1 MNHPYYSRSTAWIS
15 LLVGVV
21 LVSWSSTAGAAA
33 IGFHNTLKMNIYVE
47 AVSIVRG
54 RVIRDKPLLLA
65 PGKVGW
71 HMNVPPGNRVIYIYD
86 ANPPVRLLYRN
97 TLAVGLPN
105 LFFAV
110 KPQQPVRGAPAVKLV
125 PARPPK
131 K

>member
-1 MNHPYYSRSTAWIS
+1 MNHPYYSTSTAWIS
-15 LLVGVV
+15 LLVGVA
-21 LVSWSSTAGAAA
+21 LVSWPSAAGAAA

-54 RVIRDKPLLLA
+54 RVIRDKPLLLP

-97 TLAVGLPN
+97 NLAVGVPN

-110 KPQQPVRGAPAVKLV
+110 KPVRGGPAVKLV

-131 K
+131 N